1 MRVDIWSDI
10 ACPFCYIGKRN
21 FETALAQFTH
31 KDRVQVVMHSFELD
45 PQAPKNQNI
54 SMDQMLAKKYNMTVE
69 KARSMNESVTERAA
83 QAGIHFDLEAAIL
96 TNHFDGHRLLHLAK
110 ERGVQPLMAEKL
122 FAAYFSEGKD
132 VSNHHELI
140 QLGAE
145 AGLKPA
151 EVKEMLES
159 EMYTAEVREDE
170 AIANELGI
178 SGVPAFILAEKY
190 LISGAQPVE
199 TFVEALN
206 AAWREKELA

>member
-1 MRVDIWSDI
+1 MKVDIWSDI

-21 FETALAQFTH
+21 FEKALEQFPH
-31 KDRVQVVMHSFELD
+31 KDQVQVTMHSFELD
-45 PQAPKNQNI
+45 PNAPKDQNI
-54 SMDQMLAKKYNMTVE
+54 SMDQMLAKKYNMSLE
-69 KARSMNESVTERAA
+69 RARQMNQSVTERAA

-110 ERGVQPLMAEKL
+110 ERGVQSAMQEKL

-151 EVKEMLES
+151 EIKEVLES
-159 EMYTAEVREDE
+159 DMYTAEVREDE
-170 AIANELGI
+170 ANANELGI
-178 SGVPAFILAEKY
+178 SGVPAFVLAEKY

-206 AAWREKELA
+206 AAWRTHES

>member
-21 FETALAQFTH
+21 FEKALEMFPH
-31 KDRVQVVMHSFELD
+31 KDQVQVIMHSFELD
-45 PQAPKNQNI
+45 PQAPKSQNV
-54 SMDQMLAKKYNMTVE
+54 SMDQMLAKKYGMTVD
-69 KARSMNESVTERAA
+69 KARKMNESMTERAA

-110 ERGVQPLMAEKL
+110 ERGVQPLMQEKL

-132 VSNHHELI
+132 VSDHHVLV

-151 EVKEMLES
+151 EVKDVLES
-159 EMYTAEVREDE
+159 QMYTTEVREDE
-170 AIANELGI
+170 AVANELGI
-178 SGVPAFILAEKY
+178 SGVPAFVLTEKY

-206 AAWREKELA
+206 TAWRTHE

>member
-1 MRVDIWSDI
+1 MKVDIWSDI

-21 FETALAQFTH
+21 FEKALEQFPH
-31 KDRVQVVMHSFELD
+31 KDQVQVVMHSFELD
-45 PQAPKNQNI
+45 PNAAKNQNI
-54 SMDQMLAKKYNMTVE
+54 SMDQMLAKKYGMPLE
-69 KARSMNESVTERAA
+69 KARQMNESVTERAA

-110 ERGVQPLMAEKL
+110 DRGVQSEMQEKL

-132 VSNHHELI
+132 VSDHSTLI

-151 EVKEMLES
+151 EIKDVLET
-159 EMYTAEVREDE
+159 EMYTTEVREDE
-170 AIANELGI
+170 AVANELGI
-178 SGVPAFILAEKY
+178 SGVPAFVLAEKY

-199 TFVEALN
+199 TFIEALD
-206 AAWREKELA
+206 AAWRHHE

>member
-1 MRVDIWSDI
+1 MKVDIWSDI

-21 FETALAQFTH
+21 FEAALAQFLH
-31 KDRVQVVMHSFELD
+31 KDQVQVTMHSFELD
-45 PQAPKNQNI
+45 PSAPKNQNV

-69 KARSMNESVTERAA
+69 KARTLNASVTERAA
-83 QAGIHFDLEAAIL
+83 QAGIHFDLEAAVL

-110 ERGVQPLMAEKL
+110 DRGVQPLMAEKL

-132 VSNHHELI
+132 VSSHQELI
-140 QLGAE
+140 QLGSE

-151 EVKEMLES
+151 EIKDMLES

-170 AIANELGI
+170 AVASELGI
-178 SGVPAFILAEKY
+178 SGVPAFILTEKY

-206 AAWREKELA
+206 AAWREK